1 MTEAIHVQFNVQKG
15 KREEFL
21 DWLQKYTG
29 DGPFS
34 MAPNYVIGYRADDQ
48 VQRREALTKFVNEM
62 ELVLRRH
69 DSKKTWR
76 ERPVTALI
84 QLMLLELK
92 EFEIA
97 FEHFEIKEARKELV
111 DLSNYALIV
120 YDRLGLLDVERN
132 YHVQQQDVERAEAER
147 RQLNL
152 LAGDLHNLTGRP
164 NGG

>member
-1 MTEAIHVQFNVQKG
+1 MTERVHVEFEIRDG
-15 KREEFL
+15 RRDEFL
-21 DWLQKYTG
+21 AALQKWDEVENQTVG
-29 DGPFS
+29 F
-34 MAPNYVIGYRADDQ
+34 RADDQ
-48 VQRREALTKFVNEM
+48 VQRREALTKFVVEM

-69 DSKKTWR
+69 DHKTSWR
-76 ERPVTALI
+76 DRPVTALI

-132 YHVQQQDVERAEAER
+132 FHTQRKDVERAETER
-147 RQLNL
+147 RQLNI
-152 LAGDLHNLTGRP
+152 LAGDLHNIGGRP
-164 NGG
+164 NGS

>member
-1 MTEAIHVQFNVQKG
+1 MTDKVHV
-15 KREEFL
+15 EFTVSHGRRDDFL
-21 DWLQKYTG
+21 NALQDWDTARPKH
-29 DGPFS
+29 DFI
-34 MAPNYVIGYRADDQ
+34 IGWRADDF
-48 VQRREALTKFVNEM
+48 VQRREALTQFVDEM

-97 FEHFEIKEARKELV
+97 FEHFEVKEARKELV

-132 YHVQQQDVERAEAER
+132 YHVQQADAERAAAER

-152 LAGDLHNLTGRP
+152 LAGDLHNLAGRTD
-164 NGG
+164 GS